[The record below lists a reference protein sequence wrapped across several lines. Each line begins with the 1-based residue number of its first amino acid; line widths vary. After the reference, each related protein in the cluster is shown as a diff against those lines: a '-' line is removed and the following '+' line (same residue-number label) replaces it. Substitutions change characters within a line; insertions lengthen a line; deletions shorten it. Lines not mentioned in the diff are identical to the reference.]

1 MTDVGVQSAQR
12 SAAPPAWG
20 RPLLLTLIVSSLVL
34 WGWLNRYWFMSGDD
48 YLFVADPL
56 SSRGEFSTGY
66 WFDSLRDDWSRRNGR
81 AADGILR
88 LILRPGPWL
97 YPVLAPIMFTGAG
110 LALAKLTAR
119 VMGRQTTPPWMWAA
133 GLSAI
138 PVVAWLAPGMTG
150 DVIMWTAA
158 AVNYVLVG
166 GLLAVCLVFLLE
178 LLAGRE
184 LPWPVVILAAVLAVL
199 TDFLQEVASGA
210 LLFAALAAVVVRGP
224 RLGAKAWVLVGA
236 SVTAFLVHVTT
247 AQGLWRRSGLIADAK
262 DAGLLEASLR
272 GVAASAPELWWRTW
286 PLWIILSVVL
296 ALEGLSHE
304 RRATRWS
311 LLVGSGAAV
320 GFSVAGALVR
330 HRSGGV
336 ASTVQVVLIAV
347 VLIATMLLIGV
358 ALLLGSGKL
367 GVGPLIVWAA
377 FIGSCLFVFGSGATS
392 PRGHFIP
399 ALLLLVTALSLSAR
413 LLRRFTPLQAVAV
426 VVLTMMVPSAMW
438 FDDARIG
445 AVVNQRFVEARVV
458 PQLEAAGR
466 GEVSVVVLPGT
477 LPRHDAA
484 YARSF
489 YLERYEK
496 ALRTY
501 FAIPSTVELK
511 QE

>member
-1 MTDVGVQSAQR
+1 MDVGR
-12 SAAPPAWG
+12 
-20 RPLLLTLIVSSLVL
+20 
-34 WGWLNRYWFMSGDD
+34 
-48 YLFVADPL
+48 
-56 SSRGEFSTGY
+56 
-66 WFDSLRDDWSRRNGR
+66 
-81 AADGILR
+81 
-88 LILRPGPWL
+88 
-97 YPVLAPIMFTGAG
+97 
-110 LALAKLTAR
+110 
-119 VMGRQTTPPWMWAA
+119 

-304 RRATRWS
+304 RRATRW
-311 LLVGSGAAV
+311 

-413 LLRRFTPLQAVAV
+413 LLRRFTPLQAVAA

-477 LPRHDAA
+477 LPRPDAA